1 MSFFKQ
7 RFASTDLSGHPF
19 HPEPVDVPGD
29 DPVDEPRDPASPSS
43 ADIRQPPEP
52 SLSELTP
59 PPAARQAD
67 LVCLADIEPRPIDWL
82 WKDRLA
88 AGALS
93 VLSGDPGS
101 GKTWVALAIAAA
113 LSRGREPAAP
123 SGSSGTN
130 PCTCL
135 YASTGNGAAELLR
148 PRFAALEG
156 DPARLFLL
164 RGALAAGS
172 AQSAPQSAPQSAH
185 LTLRDIPVL
194 EDALERTHARL
205 LIIDAL
211 HSFLGAGGHRAN
223 DAGRTFDNLARLADN
238 HGCCILLVRHVRK
251 RGRGLVPV
259 ELSAAVRTEFFAG
272 SSPDAPAYPA
282 LVQVKS
288 NLGCLAPSL
297 EYFIDDTGS
306 FSWTGP
312 SSLTPEELMTDRPIG
327 AGLPLR
333 KLAAG
338 WLRDYLSEGKRSQ
351 YDVETAARR
360 DGICITTLRRAK
372 FDLGVVSIKQSI
384 SGYWVW
390 ALPEDEWLADPS
402 RP

>member
-19 HPEPVDVPGD
+19 HPVPGD
-29 DPVDEPRDPASPSS
+29 DPGDDPGDEPRDPASPSS
-43 ADIRQPPEP
+43 AAVRQPPEP

-59 PPAARQAD
+59 PAAARQAD

-135 YASTGNGAAELLR
+135 YASTGNEAAELLR
-148 PRFAALEG
+148 PRFARLEG

-172 AQSAPQSAPQSAH
+172 AQSAPQSAPH
-185 LTLRDIPVL
+185 P
-194 EDALERTHARL
+194 
-205 LIIDAL
+205 
-211 HSFLGAGGHRAN
+211 
-223 DAGRTFDNLARLADN
+223 
-238 HGCCILLVRHVRK
+238 
-251 RGRGLVPV
+251 
-259 ELSAAVRTEFFAG
+259 
-272 SSPDAPAYPA
+272 
-282 LVQVKS
+282 
-288 NLGCLAPSL
+288 
-297 EYFIDDTGS
+297 
-306 FSWTGP
+306 
-312 SSLTPEELMTDRPIG
+312 
-327 AGLPLR
+327 PL
-333 KLAAG
+333 
-338 WLRDYLSEGKRSQ
+338 
-351 YDVETAARR
+351 
-360 DGICITTLRRAK
+360 
-372 FDLGVVSIKQSI
+372 
-384 SGYWVW
+384 
-390 ALPEDEWLADPS
+390 
-402 RP
+402 

>member
-1 MSFFKQ
+1 MSFFKH
-7 RFASTDLSGHPF
+7 RFGSTDLSGHPF
-19 HPEPVDVPGD
+19 HPRPGD
-29 DPVDEPRDPASPSS
+29 DPSPSL
-43 ADIRQPPEP
+43 ADSRQPPDP
-52 SLSELTP
+52 SLSEVT
-59 PPAARQAD
+59 PAAATRQAD
-67 LVCLADIEPRPIDWL
+67 LVCLADIEPRPVDWL

-123 SGSSGTN
+123 SGSSCTS

-148 PRFAALEG
+148 PRFASLEG
-156 DPARLFLL
+156 DPARLILL

-172 AQSAPQSAPQSAH
+172 TPSAALS
-185 LTLRDIPVL
+185 LRDIPML

-211 HSFLGAGGHRAN
+211 HSFLGAGAHRAN

-251 RGRGLVPV
+251 RGRGLIPV
-259 ELSAAVRTEFFAG
+259 ELSAAVRTEFLAG

-372 FDLGVVSIKQSI
+372 FDLGVVSIKESI
-384 SGYWVW
+384 SGGWVW
-390 ALPEDEWLADPS
+390 ALLEDEELGRSLAPLND
-402 RP
+402 

>member
-7 RFASTDLSGHPF
+7 RFARTDLSGHPF
-19 HPEPVDVPGD
+19 HPVPGD
-29 DPVDEPRDPASPSS
+29 EPVDEPRDPPSPSL
-43 ADIRQPPEP
+43 ANIRQPPQP
-52 SLSELTP
+52 SLSELSP
-59 PPAARQAD
+59 PAAARQAD

-130 PCTCL
+130 PCNCL
-135 YASTGNGAAELLR
+135 YASTGNEAAELLR
-148 PRFAALEG
+148 PRFARLDG

-172 AQSAPQSAPQSAH
+172 AQSAPLS
-185 LTLRDIPVL
+185 LRDIPML

-238 HGCCILLVRHVRK
+238 HSCCILLVRHVRK

-259 ELSAAVRTEFFAG
+259 ELSAAVRTEFLAG
-272 SSPDAPAYPA
+272 SSPDAPAYRA

-372 FDLGVVSIKQSI
+372 FDLGVVSIKESI
-384 SGYWVW
+384 FGGWVW
-390 ALPEDEWLADPS
+390 ALLEDEELADPLA
-402 RP
+402 PLNAP

>member
-1 MSFFKQ
+1 MSFFKH
-7 RFASTDLSGHPF
+7 RFGSTDLSGHPLR
-19 HPEPVDVPGD
+19 PSPG
-29 DPVDEPRDPASPSS
+29 DPASPSS
-43 ADIRQPPEP
+43 TDSRQPPDP
-52 SLSELTP
+52 SLSEVT
-59 PPAARQAD
+59 PAAATRQAD
-67 LVCLADIEPRPIDWL
+67 LVCLADIEPRLVDWL

-93 VLSGDPGS
+93 ILSGAPGS

-113 LSRGREPAAP
+113 LSRGQEPAAP
-123 SGSSGTN
+123 SGSSCTS

-148 PRFAALEG
+148 PRFANLEG
-156 DPARLFLL
+156 DPARLILL

-172 AQSAPQSAPQSAH
+172 AQSAALS
-185 LTLRDIPVL
+185 LRDIPVL

-205 LIIDAL
+205 LIIDAV
-211 HSFLGAGGHRAN
+211 HSFLGAAGHRAN
-223 DAGRTFDNLARLADN
+223 DSGRTFDNLARLAEN
-238 HGCCILLVRHVRK
+238 HRCCILLVRHLRK

-259 ELSAAVRTEFFAG
+259 ELSAAVRTEFLAG
-272 SSPDAPAYPA
+272 SSPDAPARAA

-297 EYFIDDTGS
+297 GYFIDHTGS

-312 SSLTPEELMTDRPIG
+312 SKLAPEELMSDRPIG

-338 WLRDYLSEGKRSQ
+338 WLHDYLSDGQRSQ
-351 YDVETAARR
+351 YNVETAAQR
-360 DGICITTLRRAK
+360 DGICIRTLRRAK
-372 FDLGVVSIKQSI
+372 FDLGVVSTKESI
-384 SGYWVW
+384 SGCWNW
-390 ALPEDEWLADPS
+390 ALPEDEELVNA
-402 RP
+402 